1 MQTDNKNETQPQRF
15 FKKGDLLIIGG
26 IVLAAALL
34 LVFFVWNRSRGGT
47 AQVTLVTSEGSEV
60 TEISLAEDKIVHI
73 EGAPFAVTLEVSD
86 GRIRFI
92 ESQCPDHI
100 CENVGWLQYEGDE
113 AICLPAKVWL
123 KIV

>member
-34 LVFFVWNRSRGGT
+34 LVFFVWNRSQGGT
-47 AQVTLVTSEGSEV
+47 AQVTLVTSAGTEV